1 MHVQGLVHA
10 YLQRML
16 HVMAWIPRQRNALA
30 TSHIPVWCTDHVHLD
45 SYLCTIPAWM
55 SCTMCVDVHGSAAR
69 KKRTLGGCL
78 ECAIVDEILMDG
90 SDRVRC
96 DDHDTG
102 IHFGRYELDIIGHF
116 EL

>member
-16 HVMAWIPRQRNALA
+16 HVTAWIPRQRNALA
-30 TSHIPVWCTDHVHLD
+30 TSHIHVLGTDHEHLD

-55 SCTMCVDVHGSAAR
+55 SCKMCVDVHGGDAR

-78 ECAIVDEILMDG
+78 ECAIMDEELMDVR
-90 SDRVRC
+90 DRIRC
-96 DDHDTG
+96 DNHDAG
-102 IHFGRYELDIIGHF
+102 IHFG
-116 EL
+116 

>member
-16 HVMAWIPRQRNALA
+16 HVKAWIPRQRNALA
-30 TSHIPVWCTDHVHLD
+30 TSHIHVLVTDHVHLD

-69 KKRTLGGCL
+69 KKRTLGY
-78 ECAIVDEILMDG
+78 
-90 SDRVRC
+90 SPRVC
-96 DDHDTG
+96 S
-102 IHFGRYELDIIGHF
+102 F
-116 EL
+116 E